1 MEIRYIARIII
12 EAETPLSVGSGQKG
26 LTIDRIVAKDAN
38 HLPYI
43 PGTSLCGVLRHSFEA
58 SQSDADLANDLFG
71 FGGNEG
77 KGSRL
82 KISAAHLVG
91 EDGQKIIEGLQ
102 NIQFESG
109 YYAYFN
115 RLPERDHVRMTEK
128 GAADSENHGK
138 YDEQLVHKGTRFAF
152 EIELVGTHQ
161 DKSSWEQLL
170 NLLSSPIFRIGA
182 GTRKGFGKIKVVAER
197 SVFKT
202 FNLKIKTD
210 LLSYLSKSSALNG
223 DYKGWKSL
231 TLPSKTKSPHWTQ
244 YLLKLEARNFFL
256 FSAGFGDE
264 DADSIPKTESFFEW
278 TTGKPVLKNE
288 KMLLIPA
295 TSIKGAIAHR
305 VAYHY
310 NKLTEVTIGQLPKTQ
325 LKTVLDIEKLLNS
338 FDFGFNEHDLN
349 IASDDEKWAAL
360 AKQINNSDY
369 SKSSDWQ
376 SFKDDLDE
384 EVSQLELEHFTGEQN
399 KAVYTLFGRAKNSDV
414 DESGLRGSVIINDVY
429 LPYQDKKVFNHT
441 KIDRFTNGTINGA
454 LFQEKVAAYDKPF
467 TMDIWV
473 ENKALEDKYV
483 KDALENTLFELVEGK
498 LALGGS
504 TAKGHGVFTGE
515 IDKI

>member
-1 MEIRYIARIII
+1 MQVRYIARIII

-26 LTIDRIVAKDAN
+26 LTIDRVVAKDAN

-43 PGTSLCGVLRHSFEA
+43 PGTSLCGVLRHSFQA
-58 SQSDADLANDLFG
+58 LQPDLADDLFG
-71 FGGNEG
+71 FGGNDG

-91 EDGQKIIEGLQ
+91 EDGHKIIEGLQ

-115 RLPERDHVRMTEK
+115 RLPERDHVRITEK
-128 GAADSENHGK
+128 GAADSKNHGK

-182 GTRKGFGKIKVVAER
+182 GTRKGFGKIKIVAER

-202 FNLKIKTD
+202 FNLTNKAD

-223 DYKGWKSL
+223 DYTGWKTL
-231 TLPSKTKSPHWTQ
+231 TLPSKTDLPLWTQ
-244 YLLKLEARNFFL
+244 YSLKLTAQNLFL

-264 DADSIPKTESFFEW
+264 DADSIQKTESFFEW
-278 TTGKPVLKNE
+278 TTGRPVLKKE
-288 KMLLIPA
+288 KTILIPA
-295 TSIKGAIAHR
+295 TSVKGAIAHR

-310 NKLTEVTIGQLPKTQ
+310 NLLTALTIGQLSKTP
-325 LKTVLDIEKLLNS
+325 LKTALDIEKLLNS
-338 FDFGFNEHDLN
+338 LDFKESDFNM
-349 IASDDEKWAAL
+349 ASDDAQWGAL
-360 AKQINNSDY
+360 AKQIENYDY
-369 SKSSDWQ
+369 TKSTEWQ
-376 SFKDDLDE
+376 LFNDDLDE
-384 EVSQLELEHFTGEQN
+384 EVSQLKLESFTGEQN

-414 DESGLRGSVIINDVY
+414 EESGLRGSVIINDIY
-429 LPYQDKKVFNHT
+429 LPYQAEKVFNHT

-454 LFQEKVAAYDKPF
+454 LFKEKVAAYNNAF
-467 TMDIWV
+467 TLDIWV
-473 ENKALEDKYV
+473 ENKALEDKNV
-483 KDALENTLFELVEGK
+483 KDALENTLFELVEGQ

-504 TAKGHGVFTGE
+504 TTKGHGVFTGE

>member
-26 LTIDRIVAKDAN
+26 LTIDRMVAKDAN

-43 PGTSLCGVLRHSFEA
+43 PGTSLCGVLRHSFQA
-58 SQSDADLANDLFG
+58 LQPDLADDLFG
-71 FGGNEG
+71 FGGNDG

-109 YYAYFN
+109 FYAYFN

-128 GAADSENHGK
+128 GAADSKNHGK

-182 GTRKGFGKIKVVAER
+182 GTRKGFGKIKIVTEQ

-202 FNLKIKTD
+202 FNLTNKTD
-210 LLSYLSKSSALNG
+210 LLSYLAKSSALNG
-223 DYKGWKSL
+223 DYKGWKNL
-231 TLPSKTKSPHWTQ
+231 ILPSKNDLTHWTQ
-244 YLLKLEARNFFL
+244 YTLKLTAQNFFL
-256 FSAGFGDE
+256 FSAGFGDK

-278 TTGKPVLKNE
+278 TTGRPVLNQAKT
-288 KMLLIPA
+288 LLIPA
-295 TSIKGAIAHR
+295 TSVKGAIAHR

-325 LKTVLDIEKLLNS
+325 LMAALDIEKILNS
-338 FDFGFNEHDLN
+338 LDFNESELDM
-349 IASDDEKWAAL
+349 ASDDVKWEAL
-360 AKQINNSDY
+360 AKQIENYDY
-369 SKSSDWQ
+369 TKSVEWQ
-376 SFKDDLDE
+376 LFKDDLDE
-384 EVSQLELEHFTGEQN
+384 EVSQLKLEQFTGEHN
-399 KAVYTLFGRAKNSDV
+399 KAVFTLFGRAKNSDA
-414 DESGLRGSVIINDVY
+414 DESGLRGSVIINDIY
-429 LPYQDKKVFNHT
+429 LPYQTEKVFNHT

-454 LFQEKVAAYDKPF
+454 LFQEKVASYNNAF
-467 TMDIWV
+467 TLDIWV
-473 ENKALEDKYV
+473 ENKALEDKNV
-483 KDALENTLFELVEGK
+483 KDVFENTLFELVEGK

-504 TAKGHGVFTGE
+504 TTKGHGVFTGE